1 MTPYSSSAKSSV
13 DDNYPLAIDSN
24 DWELRMAKLVGLE
37 SEDLTSVTG
46 EEIEESTILEPTLSQ
61 PSEVKTE
68 QSISSNPFAKLGLVG
83 GVTLVAVL
91 FAGGFLSQLMSS
103 SNQKPKK
110 KNISPEIKSPVVDKS
125 VPQELEIE
133 KLKTKLA
140 LTEQAEAVK
149 LAQQQ
154 LRSTQIK
161 ALPITSQ
168 PTPKSNAPRI
178 VTVERI
184 VNVPPPPQVTVE
196 RIVNVPPPPQPAAYS
211 QPLPRPQMVA
221 IKPDIPPSV
230 SSVTP
235 PPKLDP
241 YQMWTNLAKLGSY
254 GQVAV
259 NDQPPG
265 NANNS
270 ETASNPDINNPN
282 IEQQATNPQPDSIP
296 TPETPTPEMM
306 TASKMGKPTL
316 MANKEAKQS
325 SKSIAVGSSVKAVLA
340 TAVFGETANSSSNN
354 SDEAQ
359 KNTFVVRLQEPLK
372 SVDGKVAIAAGTELL
387 TEISSLSEQ
396 GLLQLDVVKLITQNS
411 DGISENSLPPNALN
425 IRGSEGKP
433 LVATQYPNRGSSI
446 AGMDVG
452 MFVLGGLGKA
462 AELLNRSESQVVTTN
477 AGGTIVSSTNPQS
490 NILAGVFEGGM
501 NTVVPQIAQRNQQAI
516 SEMSQRTNVWF
527 LPAGTEVEIYVN
539 QAMEF

>member
-13 DDNYPLAIDSN
+13 NDNYQLELDSL
-24 DWELRMAKLVGLE
+24 DLELRMAKLVGLD
-37 SEDLTSVTG
+37 SEDLTFVSS

-68 QSISSNPFAKLGLVG
+68 QSLSSNPFAKLGLVG
-83 GVTLVAVL
+83 TATLAVVL
-91 FAGGFLSQLMSS
+91 FAGGFLTQIMSS

-110 KNISPEIKSPVVDKS
+110 KNISPEIKSPVVDES

-184 VNVPPPPQVTVE
+184 VNVPHSPQL
-196 RIVNVPPPPQPAAYS
+196 AAYS
-211 QPLPRPQMVA
+211 QPLPPAPPPQRVTV
-221 IKPDIPPSV
+221 KPDIPPSV
-230 SSVTP
+230 SVAP

-254 GQVAV
+254 GQVAI

-265 NANNS
+265 DVNNS
-270 ETASNPDINNPN
+270 ETASNPDITNPN

-296 TPETPTPEMM
+296 TPETPISEMM

-372 SVDGKVAIAAGTELL
+372 SVDGNVAIAAGTELL
-387 TEISSLSEQ
+387 TEIRSLSEQ

-411 DGISENSLPPNALN
+411 DGINENSLPPNALN
-425 IRGSEGKP
+425 IRGSEGRP

-462 AELLNRSESQVVTTN
+462 AELFNRSESQVVTTN
-477 AGGTIVSSTNPQS
+477 AGGTIVSSTNPQR
-490 NILAGVFEGGM
+490 NIFAGVFEGGM